1 MQFENLT
8 RLVLNDDELAAL
20 YEVCASALENN
31 LLDGIEL
38 AFAMAI
44 VETLQ
49 EPEGEQAE
57 VEDVESITLN

>member
-20 YEVCASALENN
+20 YEVCATALENN
-31 LLDGIEL
+31 LLDGVEL

-44 VETLQ
+44 VQILQ
-49 EPEGEQAE
+49 EPDTENESD
-57 VEDVESITLN
+57 DVVTLN

>member
-8 RLVLNDDELAAL
+8 RIVLNDDELAAL
-20 YEVCASALENN
+20 YEVCATALEHN

-49 EPEGEQAE
+49 EPDSEQSEAE
-57 VEDVESITLN
+57 PLR